1 MTPKRPPDNKA
12 AQQVFFSPK
21 QLYSK
26 RKKNPSQK
34 KGMQNNLQN
43 GNIPNCDAEKQM
55 KNEEWKKNKN
65 ENEK

>member
-34 KGMQNNLQN
+34 KGN
-43 GNIPNCDAEKQM
+43 AEQLTERKYP
-55 KNEEWKKNKN
+55 KLRRRKANEE
-65 ENEK
+65 